1 MNEEFTNNE
10 VVVYLLQKIKRK
22 IERLDLEFSDA
33 DIYDE
38 IENAFEAINS
48 RRHFNPTSSILI
60 ESKYKNLAYELCIAS
75 MVKEGAEGEKSHA
88 ENGIN
93 RVYDSAGYPESLLQQ
108 IVPLARLRGW
118 FYG

>member
-1 MNEEFTNNE
+1 MNNE
-10 VVVYLLQKIKRK
+10 FENNEAVIYLLAKIKRK
-22 IERLDLEFSDA
+22 LGRLELTFTDA

-38 IENAFEAINS
+38 IQNAFEAINS

-60 ESKYKNLAYELCIAS
+60 EDKYKNLAYELCIAS

-93 RVYDSAGYPESLLQQ
+93 RVYYGSDYPEDMLNR
-108 IVPLARLRGW
+108 IVPLARLRG
-118 FYG
+118 

>member
-1 MNEEFTNNE
+1 MNDEFRNNE
-10 VVVYLLQKIKRK
+10 SVQHIFEKIKRK
-22 IERLDLEFSDA
+22 MVRLSLDYADD

-48 RRHFNPTSSILI
+48 RRHFIPTPSVLI
-60 ESKYKNLAYELCIAS
+60 EEKYKNLAYELCIVS

-93 RVYDSAGYPESLLQQ
+93 RTYTSSDYPEDMLSR
-108 IVPLARLRGW
+108 IVPLARLRG
-118 FYG
+118 

>member
-1 MNEEFTNNE
+1 MSEEFQNNE
-10 VVVYLLQKIKRK
+10 VVISLLAKIKRK
-22 IERLDLEFSDA
+22 LNRLDLTFEDA

-60 ESKYKNLAYELCIAS
+60 EDKYKSLAYELCIVS
-75 MVKEGAEGEKSHA
+75 MTKEGAEGEKSHA

-93 RVYDSAGYPESLLQQ
+93 RTYNGSDYPEDMLSR
-108 IVPLARLRGW
+108 IVPLARLRG
-118 FYG
+118 